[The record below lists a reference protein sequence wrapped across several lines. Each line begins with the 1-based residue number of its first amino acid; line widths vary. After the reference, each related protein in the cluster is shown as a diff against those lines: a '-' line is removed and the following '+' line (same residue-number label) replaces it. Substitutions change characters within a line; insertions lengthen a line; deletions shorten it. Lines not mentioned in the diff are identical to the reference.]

1 MFKNFFKIFLLGKR
15 ALLLGETK
23 IAKIFRIGVIV
34 RFTGIVIVVI
44 KIDAQKLAQERIN
57 VLF

>member
-1 MFKNFFKIFLLGKR
+1 
-15 ALLLGETK
+15 LLLGETK

-44 KIDAQKLAQERIN
+44 KISTQKLAQERIN

>member
-1 MFKNFFKIFLLGKR
+1 MSKFQKKFSVKKFRNFWV
-15 ALLLGETK
+15 
-23 IAKIFRIGVIV
+23 GVIV

-44 KIDAQKLAQERIN
+44 KIDAQKLAQERIK